1 MQTVDAVGAN
11 SPDSQAS
18 QEVALCVEERPELH
32 VVPFALAWTEN
43 KPAPQLMQEMA
54 PDDANLPPPQT
65 LR

>member
-18 QEVALCVEERPELH
+18 QEVALNVEERPELH

-43 KPAPQLMQEMA
+43 LPAPH
-54 PDDANLPPPQT
+54 DAGNGA
-65 LR
+65 R